1 MTRRNIK
8 YVFNMSIKNIK
19 FVDQLCFL
27 RDELKIL
34 TFDKKFLFSQLLQ
47 DIESCFFVLFVNVFD
62 LYKNMYKS
70 LIEVYAMSAV
80 LFHKERQKSTNNFV
94 LTLKSH
100 ETDFKNI
107 IIFIHTNIKIFDDD

>member
-1 MTRRNIK
+1 MR
-8 YVFNMSIKNIK
+8 S
-19 FVDQLCFL
+19 VDQLCLL

-34 TFDKKFLFSQLLQ
+34 TFDKNFLFSQLLQ

-62 LYKNMYKS
+62 LYRNMYRS

-80 LFHKERQKSTNNFV
+80 LSHKKRQKSTNSFV

-100 ETDFKNI
+100 ETDFRNI
-107 IIFIHTNIKIFDDD
+107 IIFIHTDMKISDDD